1 VPISRSLDVCPAVF
15 KTKMQCYK
23 QINGTSVTTEMVNIL
38 DLSTAGQHVIVNDLS
53 QPWNNVA
60 ANEQPR
66 HFDRY
71 RALYDAYKVTGLKVE
86 AWVELR
92 PTTGT
97 DSTFNAYAYLGPA
110 IRNLVPSNLK
120 YIMEDSSRRY
130 KVKHFRPNTAY
141 QGDATGI
148 VMYQNQVAYIKMY
161 LPPWKWYSIK
171 KQRYLIGDING
182 DVYTSI
188 DNNEPGVAMDGVIL
202 GCGVASAGGNA
213 TVNAQVRLT
222 YYVTWSDRKSDA
234 TGL

>member
-1 VPISRSLDVCPAVF
+1 
-15 KTKMQCYK
+15 MQCYK
-23 QINGTSVTTEMVNIL
+23 QINATDVTTEMVNIL

-60 ANEQPR
+60 VNEQPR
-66 HFDRY
+66 HYDRY

-86 AWVELR
+86 AWLEIR
-92 PTTGT
+92 PKTST
-97 DSTFNAYAYLGPA
+97 DSIFNCYAYLGPA

-120 YIMEDSSRRY
+120 YIMEDSSRHY
-130 KVKHFRPNTAY
+130 KVKHFKPMTSY
-141 QGDATGI
+141 TSDATGRQI
-148 VMYQNQVAYIKMY
+148 VQNQSVYIKMY

-171 KQRYLIGDING
+171 KERYLIGDING

-188 DNNEPGVAMDGVIL
+188 DNFEPGVAMDGVIL
-202 GCGVASAGGNA
+202 GCGVATAGGDSV
-213 TVNAQVRLT
+213 VNAQVRLT